1 MLLANQ
7 DSHNIKGTQSSFF
20 YGWVIVAVCALL
32 LAMQAGV
39 VYSFGV
45 FFKHL
50 VADFGWSR
58 AATSGVFS
66 DKQGEQNGLGMASY
80 ANINNTLH

>member
-1 MLLANQ
+1 MLSAE
-7 DSHNIKGTQSSFF
+7 HNDQNPEVAQGTFS
-20 YGWVIVAVCALL
+20 YGWVIVAVCAIL
-32 LAMQAGV
+32 LAMQAGI

-58 AATSGVFS
+58 AATSGVFPCS
-66 DKQGEQNGLGMASY
+66 LSFMGAWL
-80 ANINNTLH
+80 